1 MRWEE
6 YLMDDVRGMPDS
18 GTLGETA
25 SVRRLRSLRQQDIAG
40 ALRLKEA
47 AHWNQT
53 EEDWQRLLEL
63 GPEGCFVIS
72 QGDVVAASATV
83 VLYGT
88 DLAWI
93 GMVLTLPEF
102 RKQGLASRLMERVL
116 EVAVSRS
123 VGKVGLDATDMG
135 FPLYRTFGFETECI
149 VERWERP
156 ADAKPVS
163 PAVVGPWRP
172 APALDRLAFGAD
184 RAKLLASLARV
195 EAASVGDGE
204 GYAMMRP
211 GSRAAYFGPCVA
223 KSPAAA
229 EDLLRW
235 FLAQHSRE
243 QICWDVLLD
252 NHEAVALAR
261 KYGFQPVRTLKRMV
275 RNLQAVVAPASPK
288 YSYVFAIAGFEYG

>member
-1 MRWEE
+1 
-6 YLMDDVRGMPDS
+6 MDDVRGMPDS

-102 RKQGLASRLMERVL
+102 RKQGLASRLIERLSMNLRRVL
-116 EVAVSRS
+116 
-123 VGKVGLDATDMG
+123 
-135 FPLYRTFGFETECI
+135 
-149 VERWERP
+149 
-156 ADAKPVS
+156 
-163 PAVVGPWRP
+163 PAVTLYQPRQFEPGLTVRRP
-172 APALDRLAFGAD
+172 LAIANQAFFPALPLSPFQFRLPPPLG
-184 RAKLLASLARV
+184 
-195 EAASVGDGE
+195 
-204 GYAMMRP
+204 
-211 GSRAAYFGPCVA
+211 
-223 KSPAAA
+223 
-229 EDLLRW
+229 
-235 FLAQHSRE
+235 
-243 QICWDVLLD
+243 
-252 NHEAVALAR
+252 
-261 KYGFQPVRTLKRMV
+261 
-275 RNLQAVVAPASPK
+275 
-288 YSYVFAIAGFEYG
+288 